1 MDYHPEIS
9 GIYFIPSSRKI
20 ILSCLFMILQIQEI
34 EIYVDQQEEQGEKKS
49 AKEALMMWCQRN
61 TRGYREVHIRVIII
75 FFFVT
80 KMRNTVKCFTPISF
94 YRTLRHLGGTV
105 WLSMHSYTIKIQIA

>member
-1 MDYHPEIS
+1 
-9 GIYFIPSSRKI
+9 
-20 ILSCLFMILQIQEI
+20 MILQIQEI

-75 FFFVT
+75 FNFFVT
-80 KMRNTVKCFTPISF
+80 KMRITSVLPPYLFTGLYVILAGRYGF
-94 YRTLRHLGGTV
+94 QCTLTQSKSRLHELFQAA
-105 WLSMHSYTIKIQIA
+105 S

>member
-1 MDYHPEIS
+1 
-9 GIYFIPSSRKI
+9 
-20 ILSCLFMILQIQEI
+20 MILQIQEI

-75 FFFVT
+75 IIFFFVT
-80 KMRNTVKCFTPISF
+80 KMRNTSVLPPYLFTGLYVILAGRYGF
-94 YRTLRHLGGTV
+94 QCTLTQSKSRLHELFQAA
-105 WLSMHSYTIKIQIA
+105 S

>member
-1 MDYHPEIS
+1 
-9 GIYFIPSSRKI
+9 
-20 ILSCLFMILQIQEI
+20 MILQIQEI

-75 FFFVT
+75 FNFFVT